1 MATGHQVREAKRRT
15 WSAPVTP
22 HGTVTLC
29 AVVCLAGFFA
39 AATPVQAFQLI
50 TPEEAALPG
59 WHGSRAWPA
68 RSSPTRRPNVIVI
81 SPPPNASL
89 VHSPVDVK
97 LQFRA
102 FGGAQIDQFRG
113 RDLSQGA
120 GHRYHPAHHA
130 IHHGR
135 WRQHFTSRCAARQA
149 PILGRVEGQGRPH
162 WRSEFSSKLP
172 NKASRT
178 MPKIA
183 ISYRRSNSAAIT
195 GRIFD
200 HLTEHYGEAS
210 VFMDIDNI
218 PYGIDF
224 RTHIRDTLRLTDLLI
239 AVIGANWLGVNAT
252 GTARM
257 AEETDPVRV
266 EIETALARPTPIIPV
281 LVEGAKMPDS
291 TALPPEFG
299 NFAFLNAAEVTSGRD
314 FRNQM
319 ERLIGAIDR
328 TLAPGAFAVASSST
342 SGEALAVVAD
352 IEGSPRKYWLTNA
365 LRYFLVPLIFLL
377 VVHHVIVNALD
388 LNTEYLWI
396 ASAIVPIV
404 FGFALFWFGGGGG
417 GPATVFA
424 IGLGLIG
431 VVGMTI
437 SESLSCRRPDA
448 AADAVRMA
456 RQHPIRRRH
465 RTELS
470 RRPCVCACAS

>member
-1 MATGHQVREAKRRT
+1 
-15 WSAPVTP
+15 
-22 HGTVTLC
+22 
-29 AVVCLAGFFA
+29 
-39 AATPVQAFQLI
+39 
-50 TPEEAALPG
+50 
-59 WHGSRAWPA
+59 
-68 RSSPTRRPNVIVI
+68 
-81 SPPPNASL
+81 
-89 VHSPVDVK
+89 
-97 LQFRA
+97 
-102 FGGAQIDQFRG
+102 
-113 RDLSQGA
+113 
-120 GHRYHPAHHA
+120 
-130 IHHGR
+130 
-135 WRQHFTSRCAARQA
+135 
-149 PILGRVEGQGRPH
+149 
-162 WRSEFSSKLP
+162 
-172 NKASRT
+172 

-183 ISYRRSNSAAIT
+183 ISYRRSNFCSHYR
-195 GRIFD
+195 RIFD

-210 VFMDIDNI
+210 VFMDIDNTHMASTLD
-218 PYGIDF
+218 PYPRHTSAYRSSDRGY
-224 RTHIRDTLRLTDLLI
+224 RGEL
-239 AVIGANWLGVNAT
+239 
-252 GTARM
+252 ARRGRHRRAM

-437 SESLSCRRPDA
+437 SESLRSATRCCRRRGSNGATTSNSSPPS
-448 AADAVRMA
+448 
-456 RQHPIRRRH
+456 H
-465 RTELS
+465 
-470 RRPCVCACAS
+470 